1 MDAFTMVVVACVS
14 GEPLC
19 HSSHLSRMEFTTA
32 AICEAQIDEVTSA
45 MTRDFA
51 KRQEFKGRAVTYDVS
66 CMDRTQLMQ
75 KFGVTQSDT

>member
-51 KRQEFKGRAVTYDVS
+51 KRQDLKGRAVTYDVS